1 MGARVLD
8 RAVVPSLFRLGR
20 RWVTATVL
28 ERATLILEV
37 LLKARVGRSDS
48 LWIFV
53 EPAALLEHLSDAFD
67 STPPVL
73 EAFRHVLLIMS
84 QHSVNLSLPEA
95 RAWEFFEG
103 FAPVE

>member
-1 MGARVLD
+1 
-8 RAVVPSLFRLGR
+8 
-20 RWVTATVL
+20 
-28 ERATLILEV
+28 
-37 LLKARVGRSDS
+37 
-48 LWIFV
+48 
-53 EPAALLEHLSDAFD
+53 LLEHLSDAFD

-73 EAFRHVLLIMS
+73 EAFRHVFLIMS